1 MSKAPELVIDFSIFK
16 PHKEGKTIESM
27 VNEEYIKNIPFFKR
41 RIEEEKKKNE
51 QDIEKI
57 NDLIIDWPT

>member
-1 MSKAPELVIDFSIFK
+1 MSKAPELVIDFSIFE

-27 VNEEYIKNIPFFKR
+27 VNEEYIKNIPFFRR
-41 RIEEEKKKNE
+41 RIEEEKRKNE

-57 NDLIIDWPT
+57 NDLIIGWPT

>member
-1 MSKAPELVIDFSIFK
+1 MSSL
-16 PHKEGKTIESM
+16 GKTIESM
-27 VNEEYIKNIPFFKR
+27 VNEEYIKNIPFFRR
-41 RIEEEKKKNE
+41 RIEEEKRKNE